1 MVPLNQGQLFAARAM
16 IQAVKVT
23 GEEIATCLRQV
34 YLALL
39 YEKNCWRFQLLT
51 PSVGGD

>member
-23 GEEIATCLRQV
+23 GQAIATCLRLSIV
-34 YLALL
+34 SAA
-39 YEKNCWRFQLLT
+39 
-51 PSVGGD
+51 V